1 MVIRSGSDFINVSSD
16 VPVFEVKG
24 LKPDS
29 DYEIALFAVNDAGK
43 SKPVW
48 MEIRT
53 YPPPDRKNRKGI
65 FFYSDTFCFPFF

>member
-1 MVIRSGSDFINVSSD
+1 MKFDFLMVIKSGSDFINVSSN
-16 VPVFEVKG
+16 VPHFEVSG

-43 SKPVW
+43 SKPTW

-53 YPPPDRKNRKGI
+53 YPSPDRENRKGNDI
-65 FFYSDTFCFPFF
+65 YN